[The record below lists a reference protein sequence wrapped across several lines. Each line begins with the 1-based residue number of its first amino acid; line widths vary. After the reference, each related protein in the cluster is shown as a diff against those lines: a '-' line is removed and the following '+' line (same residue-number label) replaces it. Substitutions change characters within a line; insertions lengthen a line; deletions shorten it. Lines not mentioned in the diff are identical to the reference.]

1 MFAKVAAIKETPD
14 IDLMTGC
21 LDMNDKPKLET
32 AYTSHHLTPEQH
44 SKLRKVIE
52 TCPSSLEK
60 G

>member
-32 AYTSHHLTPEQH
+32 AYTS
-44 SKLRKVIE
+44 I
-52 TCPSSLEK
+52 CF
-60 G
+60 